1 VPTAGGEKAG
11 DEIVTTLD
19 LFKFTPFRLNRLAAE
34 VSCELA
40 TEYAD
45 RHGLDIPEWRVIATL
60 GFHGEPCSAQFI
72 AHSTRTHKSTI
83 SRAVTALLERGLLER
98 TESET
103 DRRAFQLRLSRKGL
117 ALYRRL
123 IPKLLRKEE
132 EILDCLSARERVAFA
147 AALGKIEQ
155 RLGLVQE
162 ASEEKPY

>member
-1 VPTAGGEKAG
+1 M
-11 DEIVTTLD
+11 TTLD

-34 VSCELA
+34 VSSELA
-40 TEYAD
+40 SEYAD

-60 GFHGEPCSAQFI
+60 GFHGGPSNRPCSAQFI

-98 TESET
+98 AESET

-132 EILDCLSARERVAFA
+132 EILDCLSARERMAFA

-155 RLGLVQE
+155 RLGLAQQ
-162 ASEEKPY
+162 ASGEKPY